1 MDQHGPFVAVKRYR
15 IPGEL
20 VQNFGDQRRKDDAA
34 AFLYLFLPNP
44 PLDMSA
50 DVGACN
56 GQQTGGCI
64 RFDENPGNFWDIPVW
79 PDDLQNR
86 FYSFQQ

>member
-44 PLDMSA
+44 
-50 DVGACN
+50 
-56 GQQTGGCI
+56 I
-64 RFDENPGNFWDIPVW
+64 
-79 PDDLQNR
+79 
-86 FYSFQQ
+86 